1 MNCYRVIFSAIK
13 VSDSTRNAVE
23 KSLHVVAETP
33 LVASAYVEREQLSL
47 EGVDEVHL
55 QQVVE
60 VAKNVLIAD
69 VITEPAAVEQLA
81 ADHPQM
87 SGVIP

>member
-1 MNCYRVIFSAIK
+1 MNCYRVIYSTVK
-13 VSDSTRNAVE
+13 VQGNDRLTTPGSWYVA
-23 KSLHVVAETP
+23 AETP
-33 LVASAYVEREQLSL
+33 LIASAYVEREQLAL
-47 EGVDEVHL
+47 GADEVHL

-60 VAKNVLIAD
+60 VAKNMYIAD
-69 VITEPAAVEQLA
+69 VTTEPAAVEQLA